1 MLTDTTI
8 KSAKPKEKPYRLADE
23 KAMYLEI
30 MPNGSK
36 YFRMKYR
43 FEGKEKRLAFGVYP
57 ETSLRDARDKRDQA
71 RKQLAQGIDP
81 GENRKAMKAAQMA
94 DGETFEVVAREWHG
108 KLQANWTPE
117 HGERILRRL
126 EADIPLCQD
135 RCRLL
140 QGDFVSL

>member
-8 KSAKPKEKPYRLADE
+8 KSTKPKEKPYRLADE
-23 KAMYLEI
+23 KAMYLEV

-117 HGERILRRL
+117 HAERILRRL
-126 EADIPLCQD
+126 EADIFPWL
-135 RCRLL
+135 
-140 QGDFVSL
+140 GK